1 MLAFYNQYWCK
12 TQTLI
17 SDDIKTIIWRQNLIF
32 VNTPYPFCQVKDT
45 YIDDDI
51 IKNPQLSQIILIITW
66 FASHRGLQVNQSFF
80 IWCVSKGHSLVFPK
94 KLHYKFNCLK
104 CFYFLLSKIIA
115 GISNDKIS
123 MRIWF
128 HPPTPKIDMASSLPR
143 TLLHSM
149 S

>member
-1 MLAFYNQYWCK
+1 MLHHCNGDCKQTINICFILTQIFKMMKLQFKNIPIYSKRMLAFYNQYWCK

-32 VNTPYPFCQVKDT
+32 LNTPYPFCQVKDT

-66 FASHRGLQVNQSFF
+66 FASHRGLQANQYFF

-94 KLHYKFNCLK
+94 NSLFYYKSLAAH
-104 CFYFLLSKIIA
+104 LLQI
-115 GISNDKIS
+115 
-123 MRIWF
+123 
-128 HPPTPKIDMASSLPR
+128 
-143 TLLHSM
+143 
-149 S
+149 

>member
-32 VNTPYPFCQVKDT
+32 VNTPYPFCLVKDT
-45 YIDDDI
+45 YTTRHAND
-51 IKNPQLSQIILIITW
+51 
-66 FASHRGLQVNQSFF
+66 
-80 IWCVSKGHSLVFPK
+80 

-123 MRIWF
+123 MRI
-128 HPPTPKIDMASSLPR
+128 
-143 TLLHSM
+143 
-149 S
+149 